1 MMQEIFY
8 PHTHTELRR
17 TLRNHATIAERVLWK
32 HLQNR
37 KLLGFKFR
45 RQAGIGRYIA
55 DFYCPAAKLIIEVDG
70 EVHGQPDMKEYDLI
84 RNTFMEDL
92 GLRVLRFTNSEV
104 LSKTDWVVSSIA
116 RSLEPKPPLS
126 E

>member
-17 TLRNHATIAERVLWK
+17 TLRNNATIAERTLWK
-32 HLQNR
+32 CLQNR

-55 DFYCPAAKLIIEVDG
+55 DFYCPSAKLIIELDG
-70 EVHGQPDMKEYDLI
+70 EVHERSDVKEYDLI
-84 RNTFMEDL
+84 RNAFMEDL
-92 GLRVLRFTNSEV
+92 GLRVLRFTNDEV
-104 LSKTDWVVSSIA
+104 LSKTDWVIFSIG
-116 RSLEPKPPLS
+116 RVLETNIS